1 MGNDNIL
8 TQEEDDNVTQGKNV
22 VTLQVNDS
30 TNNNITNK
38 NTQREDVLN
47 YDTLTVTGD
56 TIDTIATID
65 IATIATT
72 TTGGNGTIDD
82 TIPSATIKSPMI
94 SAVIAALTTVAT
106 SNSKIRN
113 VSNDNVESSDDG
125 NHYRISRMDKDGIN
139 DDNHDTSSSNDTQND
154 NDNDSSSNDNIN
166 NNISNNENK
175 KQEKKKD
182 SYTIKLSTPSPPQE
196 MFRTTPQG
204 DVEYSR
210 HNYNNRY
217 TLDNDDDNGRITRHD
232 CQDDDGMDG
241 TTGNRDDVHNSN
253 TMNNN
258 NHNNVNRIQQ
268 EEMKQIQKNQLKNE
282 EEENGDQLVI
292 MEEVNESSM
301 KKENNEKDEEDGGG
315 MELDHDD
322 LLSSL
327 SP

>member
-1 MGNDNIL
+1 MGELRNYKPKNKTMIGTVLSTLPSSPSLPVEEVRKVEQVVNLLDQEIIFKNTSNNTPPTTNSNTNSNTNINTNNANSNRNLHKENDFTPNKNIL
-8 TQEEDDNVTQGKNV
+8 TQEEDDNVTHEKNV

-38 NTQREDVLN
+38 NTQREDVLD

-56 TIDTIATID
+56 TIDTIAIID

-154 NDNDSSSNDNIN
+154 N
-166 NNISNNENK
+166 
-175 KQEKKKD
+175 
-182 SYTIKLSTPSPPQE
+182 
-196 MFRTTPQG
+196 
-204 DVEYSR
+204 
-210 HNYNNRY
+210 
-217 TLDNDDDNGRITRHD
+217 
-232 CQDDDGMDG
+232 
-241 TTGNRDDVHNSN
+241 
-253 TMNNN
+253 
-258 NHNNVNRIQQ
+258 
-268 EEMKQIQKNQLKNE
+268 
-282 EEENGDQLVI
+282 
-292 MEEVNESSM
+292 
-301 KKENNEKDEEDGGG
+301 
-315 MELDHDD
+315 
-322 LLSSL
+322 
-327 SP
+327 

>member
-38 NTQREDVLN
+38 NTQREDVLD

-139 DDNHDTSSSNDTQND
+139 DDNHDTSSNDTQND

-210 HNYNNRY
+210 HNDNNH
-217 TLDNDDDNGRITRHD
+217 DDGRITRRD
-232 CQDDDGMDG
+232 CHDDGMNG
-241 TTGNRDDVHNSN
+241 TTGNRDEVCNS
-253 TMNNN
+253 
-258 NHNNVNRIQQ
+258 
-268 EEMKQIQKNQLKNE
+268 
-282 EEENGDQLVI
+282 
-292 MEEVNESSM
+292 
-301 KKENNEKDEEDGGG
+301 
-315 MELDHDD
+315 
-322 LLSSL
+322 
-327 SP
+327 